1 MTGVEQSKYLGI
13 LKEYWGYTQFRGIQ
27 WEIIESICSGK
38 DTLGLMP
45 TGGGKSVT
53 FQVPALAM
61 DGVCIVITPLI
72 ALMKDQVDHL
82 RKKNV
87 RAYAIYGTMQRNE
100 ILTILDNAV
109 LGGVTLLYISPERL
123 TSELFLTK
131 LKHMHVSFITVDEAH
146 CISQWG
152 YDFRPSYLA
161 IAKIRKMKPGIP
173 VLALTAT
180 ATQATINDIQEK
192 LAFRKENVF
201 RMSFERKNLAY
212 IVRQTKD
219 KLAETMKILN
229 AVDGTAIIYTHNRE
243 KTKEYAEA
251 LASIGTTA
259 TFYHAGLDPVTRSD
273 RQALWQEDKVKVM
286 VATNAFGMGID
297 KPDVRVVIHVDCPD
311 SIEEYF
317 QEAGRAGRDGKKSYA
332 VLLRGLHENTTLDKR
347 IANNY
352 PEKDYIKKVY
362 EHVAYF
368 LQVGVGSGYGYTFE
382 FDMDKFCK
390 YFKHFP
396 LNVKPALSILQMA
409 GYIEYSE
416 EEVSFTRMQFLVD
429 RDDLYRLK
437 DMTENENNLVTTILR
452 CYSGLFADL
461 TRISEKLLSQKT
473 GIEESQI
480 YLILKGLSK
489 RNIIKFIPKKN
500 IPHIKYLQNR
510 VVSEEI
516 IIPKNVYE
524 QRRKLFE
531 MRINAMKYYIGNDK
545 FCRNKSLLRYF
556 GETKNEDCGHCD
568 VCIRNKRNDKE
579 QKTTYCNIRNKIIA
593 CLKDGKGHKVDEMR
607 NIDPNYVELSHTLMK
622 MLNDEEIINNDGSYF
637 LNIKL

>member
-1 MTGVEQSKYLGI
+1 MEQSKYLGI

-82 RKKNV
+82 RKKNI

-161 IAKIRKMKPGIP
+161 IAKIRKIKPGIP

-201 RMSFERKNLAY
+201 RMSFERKNIAY

-273 RQALWQEDKVKVM
+273 RQVLWQEDKVKVM

-347 IANNY
+347 IANNF

-437 DMTENENNLVTTILR
+437 DMTENENNLITTILR

-489 RNIIKFIPKKN
+489 RNIIRFIPKKN

-545 FCRNKSLLRYF
+545 FCRSKTLLRYF
-556 GETKNEDCGHCD
+556 GETKNKDCGHCD
-568 VCIRNKRNDKE
+568 VCIRNNRNDKE
-579 QKTTYCNIRNKIIA
+579 QKTTYCNIRNKIID

-607 NIDPNYVELSHTLMK
+607 NIDPNYVELNHTLMK

>member
-1 MTGVEQSKYLGI
+1 
-13 LKEYWGYTQFRGIQ
+13 
-27 WEIIESICSGK
+27 
-38 DTLGLMP
+38 
-45 TGGGKSVT
+45 
-53 FQVPALAM
+53 
-61 DGVCIVITPLI
+61 
-72 ALMKDQVDHL
+72 
-82 RKKNV
+82 
-87 RAYAIYGTMQRNE
+87 
-100 ILTILDNAV
+100 
-109 LGGVTLLYISPERL
+109 
-123 TSELFLTK
+123 
-131 LKHMHVSFITVDEAH
+131 
-146 CISQWG
+146 
-152 YDFRPSYLA
+152 
-161 IAKIRKMKPGIP
+161 
-173 VLALTAT
+173 
-180 ATQATINDIQEK
+180 
-192 LAFRKENVF
+192 
-201 RMSFERKNLAY
+201 MSFERKNLAY

-332 VLLRGLHENTTLDKR
+332 VLLRGLHENITLDKR
-347 IANNY
+347 IANNF

-437 DMTENENNLVTTILR
+437 DMTENENDLVTTILR

-489 RNIIKFIPKKN
+489 RNIIRFIPKKN

-545 FCRNKSLLRYF
+545 FCRNKTLLRYF

-568 VCIRNKRNDKE
+568 VCIRNNRNDKE
-579 QKTTYCNIRNKIIA
+579 QETTYCNIRNEIID

-607 NIDPNYVELSHTLMK
+607 NIDPNYVELNHTLMK

>member
-1 MTGVEQSKYLGI
+1 MEQSKYLGI

-82 RKKNV
+82 RKKNI

-161 IAKIRKMKPGIP
+161 IAKIRKIKPGIP

-201 RMSFERKNLAY
+201 RMSFERKNIAY

-273 RQALWQEDKVKVM
+273 RQVLWQEDKVKVM

-347 IANNY
+347 IANNF

-489 RNIIKFIPKKN
+489 RNIIRFIPKKN

-545 FCRNKSLLRYF
+545 FCRSKTLLRYF
-556 GETKNEDCGHCD
+556 GETKNKDCGHCD
-568 VCIRNKRNDKE
+568 VCIRNNRNDKE
-579 QKTTYCNIRNKIIA
+579 QKTTYCNIRNKIID

-607 NIDPNYVELSHTLMK
+607 NIDPNYVELNHTLMK